1 MAAGWTTEY
10 PFAFITGSSRYDIPF
25 SIKLDT
31 EPLTADKREFYRVS
45 YNPPIWGDTEYYNY
59 TVNKISGAADLYYAV
74 VYNVIDDS
82 SSGSSF
88 SVSVILC
95 SSAAFVASVN
105 NGVKYVNNAYRDTEN
120 RVTGNGT
127 YTYDGNTVYY
137 YIYNTTLSAS
147 KNESVTTTFNW
158 HNSTKL
164 SNNDWRV
171 YYNTAE
177 KYFAWLIAY
186 GDNAHTNNPYNRPP
200 EDEFPRGGTGTWDN
214 HSDVVDIDP
223 LPAGAWGQGFVS
235 VYNPTNAQLQNFAT
249 QLWREDLRN
258 EWKDI
263 FPNGGVTSGIVNCIT
278 IPIQPDVTSS
288 AQIHVGGVGIPN
300 TEAAVLL
307 NRFKIV
313 DFGVAPIK
321 YTKEYFSGFQDYLCT
336 KIGIYLPYIGW
347 EQLVPEMVINCQLGL
362 KYKIDCFTGDFIAIL
377 TTYREDKFSYRGISY
392 TFNGNCATQVL
403 VTSQSG
409 GSSASIISSA
419 ISGLS
424 ALGGNLVA
432 GNMAGA
438 VISGAASMNSIVAE
452 NSKHSFALKGG
463 LNGSKGQL
471 AYQRPYL
478 MITRPIME
486 DGVGNN
492 YFDLCGIPSND
503 YSKIG
508 HCSGF
513 TKAFAVKINSNDFN
527 NATDEEINA
536 IVDLLKEGIFCKLG

>member
-31 EPLTADKREFYRVS
+31 EPLTADKREFYKIS

-59 TVNKISGAADLYYAV
+59 TVNKISGNADLYYAM
-74 VYNVIDDS
+74 VYNVLDNS
-82 SSGSSF
+82 SSNFSF
-88 SVSVILC
+88 SMSVILC
-95 SSAAFVASVN
+95 SSATFVASIN
-105 NGVKYVNNAYRDTEN
+105 NGVKYVGYNYSDNEN
-120 RVTGNGT
+120 RVTSDGA
-127 YTYDGNTVYY
+127 YEYDGNTVYY
-137 YIYNTTLSAS
+137 YIYNVTVSPSTT
-147 KNESVTTTFNW
+147 EGVTPTFNW

-186 GDNAHTNNPYNRPP
+186 GDNAYTNNPYNRPP
-200 EDEFPRGGTGTWDN
+200 VDELPRGGTGTWDE
-214 HSDVVDIDP
+214 HSDVIDIDP
-223 LPAGAWGQGFVS
+223 LPSGAWGQGFVS

-321 YTKEYFSGFQDYLCT
+321 YTREHFGGFQDYACT

-347 EQLVPEMVINCQLGL
+347 EQLAPEMVINCQLGL

-392 TFNGNCATQVL
+392 TFNGNCATQVPI
-403 VTSQSG
+403 TSQSG
-409 GSSASIISSA
+409 GSGASIISSA
-419 ISGLS
+419 ISGISSVIGGIASGNVGS
-424 ALGGNLVA
+424 AIAGGA
-432 GNMAGA
+432 Q
-438 VISGAASMNSIVAE
+438 AANSIIAE
-452 NSKHSFALKGG
+452 NSKHSFSLAGG
-463 LNGSKGQL
+463 LTGSKGQL
-471 AYQRPYL
+471 SYQRPYL
-478 MITRPIME
+478 CINRPIME
-486 DGVGNN
+486 DGVGNQ

-503 YSKIG
+503 YSHIDP
-508 HCSGF
+508 CSGF
-513 TKAFAVKINSNDFN
+513 TKAFAVKINSDDFKD
-527 NATDEEINA
+527 ATEEEITA
-536 IVDLLKEGIFCKLG
+536 IVNLLKEGIFCTLK